1 MIVLST
7 CIPVSP
13 IPTKNYLMS
22 SNTNYYFFKSGHPR
36 QQVRKTRPKPR
47 KEIFSNV
54 LTHHTSAIEIMGSSQ
69 TRPDIIPLLMKET
82 HDHGFQPFH
91 VRKSSTG
98 YTFNRYLA
106 NHVIWNTGI
115 HANHV

>member
-7 CIPVSP
+7 CISVSP

-22 SNTNYYFFKSGHPR
+22 SNTNYYFPKSGHPR
-36 QQVRKTRPKPR
+36 QQVRKTR
-47 KEIFSNV
+47 SNTSKKSLYKV
-54 LTHHTSAIEIMGSSQ
+54 LTPPTSAIEIMGSSQ

>member
-1 MIVLST
+1 MIVSST
-7 CIPVSP
+7 CILVSP
-13 IPTKNYLMS
+13 IPTKDCPMS
-22 SNTNYYFFKSGHPR
+22 SNTNYNLSKSGHPR
-36 QQVRKTRPKPR
+36 QQVRKTR
-47 KEIFSNV
+47 SNPSKKSFFNL
-54 LTHHTSAIEIMGSSQ
+54 LTHHASAIEIMGSSQ

-82 HDHGFQPFH
+82 HEHGFQPFH